1 MSYPHQYVQP
11 GAYFYNPSQSNWET
25 SQAQQPHPY
34 PFPPSYPSPT
44 AYASP
49 SAYTSP
55 SSSNSAS
62 PASESSAS
70 FSPLIGTAPA
80 PRSRTSY
87 RAIRRNSTMSGAPQ
101 QSVALNDL
109 LDQESGA
116 KPPYSVKALA
126 EAAIKGSMSG
136 SLTLGEICDSIKLR
150 YPYYRDEENEKRLR
164 NSTRHDISRDPRF
177 IKHER
182 SPLTPGRGAY
192 WSFDDNIVLES
203 GKQTRS
209 SNKSE
214 PSSHGKLGSLFSKSS
229 RRTSKSN
236 GGSEAV
242 YVASPAPMSPGSFS
256 PLQASA
262 TLVSAS
268 PKASP
273 SLHSRSLSGNV
284 PDFSNYR
291 IR

>member
-1 MSYPHQYVQP
+1 MSYPQQYVQP
-11 GAYFYNPSQSNWET
+11 GAYFYNPSQTNWET
-25 SQAQQPHPY
+25 SQVQQPHPY
-34 PFPPSYPSPT
+34 PFPSPYTSPS
-44 AYASP
+44 AYVSP

-62 PASESSAS
+62 PSSESSAS
-70 FSPLIGTAPA
+70 FSPVISTAPV
-80 PRSRTSY
+80 PRSRLSY
-87 RAIRRNSTMSGAPQ
+87 RAIRRNSTMSGAAQ

-126 EAAIKGSMSG
+126 EAAIRGSMTG
-136 SLTLGEICDSIKLR
+136 MLTLSQICDSIKER

-177 IKHER
+177 IKHDR
-182 SPLTPGRGAY
+182 APLLPGRGAY
-192 WSFDDNIVLES
+192 WSFDDSIVLES
-203 GKQTRS
+203 GKQTKS

-214 PSSHGKLGSLFSKSS
+214 PSSHGKLGSLFPKSS

-236 GGSEAV
+236 GVSEAV
-242 YVASPAPMSPGSFS
+242 YVASPAAMSPKSFS
-256 PLQASA
+256 PLQNSA
-262 TLVSAS
+262 ALVSAS

-273 SLHSRSLSGNV
+273 ALHSRSLSGNV

-291 IR
+291 LR